1 MPVFTEESSPE
12 MLQRAAGLKK
22 PPLPRVSAPA
32 PLNTD
37 RTADGALHEVVVIG
51 VRTMAPRE
59 EVVFSAPRGLIWLRT
74 DRPGRDHALT
84 IASPI
89 RRVLLAR

>member
-1 MPVFTEESSPE
+1 

-32 PLNTD
+32 PRNTD

-51 VRTMAPRE
+51 VRNMAPRRKR
-59 EVVFSAPRGLIWLRT
+59 SPAPSGLMWLRT
-74 DRPGRDHALT
+74 DRPGRNHALT
-84 IASPI
+84 DASPI